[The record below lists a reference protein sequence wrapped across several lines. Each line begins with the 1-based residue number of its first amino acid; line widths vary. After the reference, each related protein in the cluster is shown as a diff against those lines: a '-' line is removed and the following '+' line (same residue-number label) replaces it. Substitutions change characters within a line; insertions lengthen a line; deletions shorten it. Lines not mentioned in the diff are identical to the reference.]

1 MIGSFAD
8 LEIHASI
15 RDAINATGIT
25 TPTPIQAQAIPILL
39 AGNDVIGRARTGSGK
54 TLAFAIPIIER
65 CDPTSRAVQALVLV
79 PTRELAIQVGGVI
92 APLARA
98 RNLQVTLLYG
108 GRSLVPETQSLRVG
122 PQIIVGTPGRIIDH
136 LRQRSLSIGSLRI
149 LILDEGD
156 EMLDR
161 GFAPSVDRIIAHA
174 PANRQTALFSATLP
188 AWIVQTA
195 ARHLRQPVTVHAE
208 ITQEVPTEIEH
219 IIYEMDN
226 SVRLE
231 ALCTLLDGRGDG
243 PVLVFGRTKHG
254 IKKLA
259 KQLQAYGYPVT
270 ALQGNMSQNA
280 RERAMLDFRTGTTP
294 ILLATNVAARGI
306 DVHGIERVIN
316 YELPESAELFT
327 HRVGRTGRMGLQGEA
342 ITFVTPGEADK
353 WRQIERHLGRRLPRR
368 MWQAGPPRERPVV
381 QVQTEP
387 SDRIQPAARRASAD
401 DSRKP
406 RTSRPSGRAPAPRD
420 SAPRR
425 HVAGPGDAPAARD
438 TAPRRHVAAAGDA
451 PAARDVAPRRHVAA
465 AGDAPA
471 RRVVPEAERT
481 SEYRTNRRATEPFHR
496 INSEQPL
503 RPPAR
508 SGSAE
513 PPVRAPR
520 RLPGG
525 AGATFEAR
533 AASGESRT
541 QIDRRNHTRS
551 EREPGSRQS

>member
-25 TPTPIQAQAIPILL
+25 TPTPIQAQAIPVLL
-39 AGNDVIGRARTGSGK
+39 AGSDVIGRARTGSGK
-54 TLAFAIPIIER
+54 TLAFAIPIVER

-92 APLARA
+92 GPLAKS

-208 ITQEVPTEIEH
+208 TTQEVPAEIEH
-219 IIYEMDN
+219 IIYEMD
-226 SVRLE
+226 SAVRLE

-280 RERAMLDFRTGTTP
+280 RERAMLDFRSGQTP

-342 ITFVTPGEADK
+342 ITFVTPDEADK

-368 MWQAGPPRERPVV
+368 IWQAGPPRVRAVV
-381 QVQTEP
+381 PVQTEP
-387 SDRIQPAARRASAD
+387 SDRIQPAARNVVSE
-401 DSRKP
+401 DSRRPRSSRPAERTGRPRGPRDAAPRPQPSSPVEMAPRRPVPDAP
-406 RTSRPSGRAPAPRD
+406 RTSE
-420 SAPRR
+420 
-425 HVAGPGDAPAARD
+425 V
-438 TAPRRHVAAAGDA
+438 
-451 PAARDVAPRRHVAA
+451 
-465 AGDAPA
+465 
-471 RRVVPEAERT
+471 
-481 SEYRTNRRATEPFHR
+481 RTNRRATEPFHR
-496 INSEQPL
+496 ISREQTP
-503 RPPAR
+503 RPPVR
-508 SGSAE
+508 SGSLE
-513 PPVRAPR
+513 SPVQVR
-520 RLPGG
+520 RHPQGG
-525 AGATFEAR
+525 AGATSGVR
-533 AASGESRT
+533 AATGESRAP
-541 QIDRRNHTRS
+541 IDRQSRMRS
-551 EREPGSRQS
+551 EREPGNRQS